1 MTDAPG
7 VGGAGT
13 GCVRRSRSEDVPTTI
28 CSPDGAPNPASGLR
42 VGVRASIPPLCMPT
56 YQVGVLI
63 QWQSFD
69 DDYASFETKIQDLDR
84 RLATIFCR
92 GFDDCSSIE
101 SCAKVGVGRGLPA
114 AVCPSNTRGGGGDTG
129 SHLGV
134 TIWRGRAGPAGGLAQ
149 RLRAPW
155 VTPVGFCR
163 HRVRKERE

>member
-1 MTDAPG
+1 MLDGHVLKTCPRQFAH
-7 VGGAGT
+7 
-13 GCVRRSRSEDVPTTI
+13 
-28 CSPDGAPNPASGLR
+28 PDGAPNPASGLR

-63 QWQSFD
+63 QLQSFD

-84 RLATIFCR
+84 RLATIFCQ

-134 TIWRGRAGPAGGLAQ
+134 TIWRGGAGPAGGLAQ

-163 HRVRKERE
+163 HGVRKERE